1 MSTVVWMKD
10 PKILMNKSSI
20 NEVWPKK
27 TMNPEEKLNAIT
39 RLIIV
44 MTLLGYLITNNWK
57 ILIIGVIALSTF
69 VFLYSAQQKKTDSN
83 SITKKFGLKGKEAM
97 TNPSTYKKH
106 KNTFTS
112 PTPENPVMNVLLPEI
127 KYDPKRRPAAPAY
140 NPVVEKEIN
149 NATKDFVDSTLGG
162 NDVQKKLFASL
173 GDSFDFE
180 VGAMNRF
187 YATPSTTVPNDQAGF
202 ADYCYG
208 NMVSCKDGDDLACT
222 RNAPRLGSI
231 TN

>member
-69 VFLYSAQQKKTDSN
+69 VFLYSAQQKKIDSN

-106 KNTFTS
+106 KKSECNFF
-112 PTPENPVMNVLLPEI
+112 NHFVYFKFLI
-127 KYDPKRRPAAPAY
+127 
-140 NPVVEKEIN
+140 
-149 NATKDFVDSTLGG
+149 DFS
-162 NDVQKKLFASL
+162 
-173 GDSFDFE
+173 
-180 VGAMNRF
+180 
-187 YATPSTTVPNDQAGF
+187 Y
-202 ADYCYG
+202 
-208 NMVSCKDGDDLACT
+208 
-222 RNAPRLGSI
+222 
-231 TN
+231 